1 MAGMLEPSKI
11 IINHIIKVMRSKL
24 ASLLGIF
31 TMGMLGSPHRQR
43 VPTIK
48 KPLPPPAREEINLAK
63 QMTSRGM
70 TLFNI
75 DGKEVWAINEKNAI
89 RKAAKV

>member
-1 MAGMLEPSKI
+1 
-11 IINHIIKVMRSKL
+11 MRSKL

-31 TMGMLGSPHRQR
+31 TMGMFRSPERHRL
-43 VPTIK
+43 PTFK
-48 KPLPPPAREEINLAK
+48 KPPPPPARKKNNVAK
-63 QMTSRGM
+63 IMTTRGLN
-70 TLFNI
+70 LFNI